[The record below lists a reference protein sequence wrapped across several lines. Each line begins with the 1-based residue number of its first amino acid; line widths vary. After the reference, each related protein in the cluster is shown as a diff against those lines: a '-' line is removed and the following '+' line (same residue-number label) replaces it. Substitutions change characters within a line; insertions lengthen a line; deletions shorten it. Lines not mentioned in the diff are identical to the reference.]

1 MSAAKRRHS
10 CVTVRSCSRM
20 MRSMRS
26 AGVAR
31 MSQNENIPALLITT
45 STTIPS
51 AVMRSYNSCAA
62 PTRARSIAITRTSG
76 VTAAVALLPH
86 SFPLPT
92 PCCALPAAS
101 APFRPFQPGFPPVA
115 SAIAAAGS
123 RPGAPLPSADAAT
136 PSPSATF
143 DFLATSDPSAA
154 SGSFAAAFLA
164 RPAGH
169 SVSLPPRL
177 RAARRCCRRSPAGS
191 PAPPAA
197 GRNSVRC
204 PIRLPSPAPM
214 RFPAPLRRVPSGGL
228 AARLR
233 ASRLPAGVPPCAA
246 APAVSLFR
254 LRFSMCSMLTAVWP
268 VLPVSCVAARRNACS
283 ISCPPSTSA
292 RCSSCG
298 GRSRCVSRRRP
309 RGACLRTP
317 GR

>member
-1 MSAAKRRHS
+1 MLRMCPRTPRRTMSAAKRRHS

-101 APFRPFQPGFPPVA
+101 APFPSVSAPGSPVA

-154 SGSFAAAFLA
+154 SGSFAAAF
-164 RPAGH
+164 RPAGRAFRI
-169 SVSLPPRL
+169 SSATASSGARL
-177 RAARRCCRRSPAGS
+177 SPA
-191 PAPPAA
+191 
-197 GRNSVRC
+197 
-204 PIRLPSPAPM
+204 IT
-214 RFPAPLRRVPSGGL
+214 
-228 AARLR
+228 
-233 ASRLPAGVPPCAA
+233 SR
-246 APAVSLFR
+246 
-254 LRFSMCSMLTAVWP
+254 
-268 VLPVSCVAARRNACS
+268 
-283 ISCPPSTSA
+283 
-292 RCSSCG
+292 
-298 GRSRCVSRRRP
+298 
-309 RGACLRTP
+309 
-317 GR
+317 